1 MRLIPATRYFT
12 CGSCGSHILF
22 IFNKPFQLKA
32 RGAKPRIMACLHNYW
47 SGKASS
53 SFTIN
58 FNYFLQLTEET
69 KFLNILSK
77 LVTRKFI
84 EKYCQNFVWHC
95 DKDHRD
101 TVLMVKIIFLLIIYE
116 VQLTDLESHCQTNEN
131 FRKFLNLASDLP
143 VPDLAVIRSSGMAMG
158 IGGFQ
163 DLLTN
168 LMLRVR
174 QRYHEIESN
183 QPPKPDAG
191 QLRNGDGRR
200 SKAIRLAPRV
210 AGGKSGQ
217 VQKVLVTVRTTRPGE
232 VREGR
237 SPLETA
243 SQPSGLEQPREVE

>member
-1 MRLIPATRYFT
+1 MRLIPASRYFT

-32 RGAKPRIMACLHNYW
+32 RGEKPKIMACLHNYW

-58 FNYFLQLTEET
+58 FNYFLRLTEET
-69 KFLNILSK
+69 NFLNILSK

-84 EKYCQNFVWHC
+84 EKYCRNFVLHC
-95 DKDHRD
+95 DNDHRD

-116 VQLTDLESHCQTNEN
+116 VQFTDCQTDEN

-158 IGGFQ
+158 IAGFQ

-183 QPPKPDAG
+183 QPPKPDPG
-191 QLRNGDGRR
+191 QLRDAEGRR
-200 SKAIRLAPRV
+200 SKAIRLVPGVAAPDGFR
-210 AGGKSGQ
+210 KSGKMQ
-217 VQKVLVTVRTTRPGE
+217 RVLVTVRPTGIGE
-232 VREGR
+232 IGEGR
-237 SPLETA
+237 IPLETA
-243 SQPSGLEQPREVE
+243 SQASGLEQPREVE